1 MFKNDNKYEWFN
13 NTISTILDSECSS
26 PVKRNS
32 PRATNNDHI
41 YKIKVAGY
49 FKFSY
54 YKAYWHKNKL
64 L

>member
-1 MFKNDNKYEWFN
+1 MAK
-13 NTISTILDSECSS
+13 IMSSSTILPPRELYSECEYS
-26 PVKRNS
+26 PGKRNS